1 MKKFLF
7 AEIGESKSYRSLSM
21 KRDQKLIIDTN
32 SNHSIEVSIQID

>member
-7 AEIGESKSYRSLSM
+7 EAIGEFNIYSSLSI